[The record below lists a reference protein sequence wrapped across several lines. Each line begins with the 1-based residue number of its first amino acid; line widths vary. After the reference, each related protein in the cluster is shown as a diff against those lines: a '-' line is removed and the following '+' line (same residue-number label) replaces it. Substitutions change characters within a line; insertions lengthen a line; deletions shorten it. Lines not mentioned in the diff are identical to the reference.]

1 MQTAYTGRFGTGMT
15 MDVPLTDREILDG
28 LLDRFSEDP
37 NVDRRHAIVSLF
49 DATVND
55 VRAFSR
61 RQSEP
66 VGLVCAGR
74 DGPYAKLNSPYDR
87 SLGVG
92 TKLYALG

>member
-1 MQTAYTGRFGTGMT
+1 MIPMQTASTGRFGRMT
-15 MDVPLTDREILDG
+15 IDVPLTAREVLDG

-37 NVDRRHAIVSLF
+37 NADHRRAIVSLF

-61 RQSEP
+61 RLSEP

-74 DGPYAKLNSPYDR
+74 DGRTPASTHR
-87 SLGVG
+87 STGRLG
-92 TKLYALG
+92 